1 MAGVPADLAGILA
14 GVADPD
20 DFYAHHLG
28 IQIGQI
34 DGRTVQQTD
43 TSSMFGLI
51 HYIDPRYDDSTGP
64 HPIATADLGAPYDFT
79 VLTLKALF
87 ENSAIKKFDS
97 LAQMVL
103 NEIFGSAVTAMVD
116 ELPSGPQPNLY
127 NAVLLEGGVQR
138 NGDAVVYSLSS
149 RAPNRY
155 TLANNL
161 LTSVEIDTAQMSTRA
176 HGSASDPVVS
186 WIGMSGFMNFAVI
199 PAVPGGTPAQDLPA
213 FDIFSFGP
221 DPEHPDVLRQGLSFD
236 NLGLQITIP
245 PANGQHPPPTLAM
258 IEAEIAFT
266 TSASHPRKDSLLQEL
281 PARADRADLR
291 QRATRG
297 RDGRAG
303 PGRPRLPTG
312 SDPVQPPRRPLRRRG
327 LARADV
333 HPEPRHPRRARR
345 KGQPERH
352 PPPRLGRRQRGRQRD
367 ERLGRVR
374 RCAAPRSRIRWRP
387 VQPADGGQA
396 VGRAAPADVRPPD
409 PGGPAAD
416 RPGGFLLVLNE
427 IALKLFGLLK
437 IPPSGNT
444 AFLLFGDP
452 EAIDTA
458 GLGWLAIY
466 NQAKKADAEARA
478 APARAALA
486 ATAGS

>member
-1 MAGVPADLAGILA
+1 
-14 GVADPD
+14 
-20 DFYAHHLG
+20 
-28 IQIGQI
+28 
-34 DGRTVQQTD
+34 
-43 TSSMFGLI
+43 MFGLI

-176 HGSASDPVVS
+176 HGSARDPVVS

-199 PAVPGGTPAQDLPA
+199 TAVPGGTPAQDLPA
-213 FDIFSFGP
+213 FDILSFGP

-245 PANGQHPPPTLAM
+245 PAIGQHPPPTLAM

-266 TSASHPRKDSLLQEL
+266 TSASHPRKDSLFQSFQLAVTGLISGNAQPEDGTDARDPAGLGYL
-281 PARADRADLR
+281 PAVTQYNLRGVRSGAGDWHGLTFTLNLGTPGALAGKVNLNATLLLAWADDSGAGSGTSEWAAFVGVQLPGAGSGGDLFSL
-291 QRATRG
+291 QTVVKLSVG
-297 RDGRAG
+297 LLQLMYVPPS
-303 PGRPRLPTG
+303 PG
-312 SDPVQPPRRPLRRRG
+312 D
-327 LARADV
+327 A
-333 HPEPRHPRRARR
+333 
-345 KGQPERH
+345 
-352 PPPRLGRRQRGRQRD
+352 
-367 ERLGRVR
+367 
-374 RCAAPRSRIRWRP
+374 
-387 VQPADGGQA
+387 
-396 VGRAAPADVRPPD
+396 
-409 PGGPAAD
+409 AAD
-416 RPGGFLLVLNE
+416 QPGGFLLVLNE

-466 NQAKKADAEARA
+466 NQAKKKADAEARS

-486 ATAGS
+486 AAAGS